1 MSRPMANPITAPAP
15 TGAQARLRVVQAA
28 EYANLT
34 GVKLVAITG
43 GVVLM
48 SLTPETPAE
57 AQQINSAVNKLND

>member
-1 MSRPMANPITAPAP
+1 MANPTTTPAP
-15 TGAQARLRVVQAA
+15 QGAQARLRIGQSA